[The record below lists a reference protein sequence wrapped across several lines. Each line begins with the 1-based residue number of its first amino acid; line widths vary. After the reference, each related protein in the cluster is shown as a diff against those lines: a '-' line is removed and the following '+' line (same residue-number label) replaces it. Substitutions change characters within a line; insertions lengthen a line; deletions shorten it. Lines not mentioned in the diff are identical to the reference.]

1 MKTLNSIML
10 IDDDETTNYYNQYII
25 KKIGAA
31 EHVIVATNGKKALDY
46 LNNIEEGSDEFI
58 KPNLIFLDINMPV
71 MDGFEFLDAY
81 KKIDE
86 SKKADILICF
96 LTSSTHETDIIKAKE
111 LNEIVGYENK
121 PMDEE
126 KLKAIMEKY
135 FGE

>member
-1 MKTLNSIML
+1 M
-10 IDDDETTNYYNQYII
+10 
-25 KKIGAA
+25 G
-31 EHVIVATNGKKALDY
+31 
-46 LNNIEEGSDEFI
+46 
-58 KPNLIFLDINMPV
+58 
-71 MDGFEFLDAY
+71 Y
-81 KKIDE
+81 K
-86 SKKADILICF
+86 KKADILICF